1 MVKMIVRKM
10 KTLAKNRKTDIVKLR
25 NENVFL
31 NNGGERKLKKLLALL
46 LAAAMVLGLTACGNK
61 TDAPAGDDNGGDEK
75 TVVTLKVWASQ
86 EDQEMTKG
94 MIDEFIAANPDKEWN
109 ITLAVVGEPDA
120 KTKYLEDP
128 AAAADVFA
136 FANDQLR
143 DLVGAGAL
151 YKVTRNAEDIKSRNG
166 EGAVGAATLDGQ
178 LYAYPMTADNGY
190 FMYYDN
196 TVFTAEDVQ
205 TLDGMLAAAEAAGK
219 KVFMDVSNG
228 WYIASFF
235 LGNGGSLAIDANG
248 NQTCDFNNANGL
260 AAAEAIKA
268 FTSHPAFITGD
279 DTVLTAGI
287 QDGTIAAGVSGTWN
301 AESISTSLGDR
312 YAATKLPTFT
322 VAGAQVQMSS
332 FGGYKQIGVNSQ
344 TQFAV
349 EAMDLADWLTN
360 EANQVKRFETRALG
374 PSNVNAAASDAV
386 KANVALAALSLQSQF
401 AVSQND
407 VLGAYWTPAEAF
419 GTTMEAKDYSTDLQ
433 TLLDTMVAQITAAQ

>member
-1 MVKMIVRKM
+1 M
-10 KTLAKNRKTDIVKLR
+10 
-25 NENVFL
+25 
-31 NNGGERKLKKLLALL
+31 KKLFALL
-46 LAAAMVLGLTACGNK
+46 LAAAMVLTLAACGNS
-61 TDAPAGDDNGGDEK
+61 DAPANGGTEEK
-75 TVVTLKVWASQ
+75 TKVTLKVWAAQ
-86 EDQEMTKG
+86 EDQDMTAA
-94 MIDEFIAANPDKEWN
+94 MIEDFKAANPDKEWD

-128 AAAADVFA
+128 EAAADVFS

-151 YKVTRNAEDIKSRNG
+151 YKVTRNADAIIARNI

-190 FMYYDN
+190 FMYYDSS
-196 TVFTAEDVQ
+196 VFTEEDVQ
-205 TLDGMLAAAEAAGK
+205 SLDAMLAAAEAAGK

-235 LGNGGSLAIDANG
+235 LGNGGTLALDAEG

-260 AAAEAIKA
+260 ATAEAIKA
-268 FTSHPAFITGD
+268 FTAHPAFITGD
-279 DTVLTAGI
+279 DSVLTAGI

-301 AESISTSLGDR
+301 AESISTSLGEN

-322 VAGAQVQMSS
+322 VNGAQVQMAS

-344 TQFAV
+344 TDFPV

-360 EANQVKRFETRALG
+360 EANQIKRFETRALG
-374 PSNVNAAASDAV
+374 PSNINAGSSDAV
-386 KANVALAALSLQSQF
+386 KANVALSALAQQSQY
-401 AVSQND
+401 AVSQNE

-419 GTTMEAKDYSTDLQ
+419 GTTMEAKDYSTDMQ
-433 TLLDTMVAQITAAQ
+433 TLLDTMVEQITAAQ

>member
-1 MVKMIVRKM
+1 M
-10 KTLAKNRKTDIVKLR
+10 
-25 NENVFL
+25 
-31 NNGGERKLKKLLALL
+31 KKLFALL
-46 LAAAMVLGLTACGNK
+46 LAAAMILGLAACGNT
-61 TDAPAGDDNGGDEK
+61 TDAPAGDDNKGEEK

-109 ITLAVVGEPDA
+109 ISLAVVGEPDA

-128 AAAADVFA
+128 AAAADVFS

-143 DLVGAGAL
+143 DLVAAGGL
-151 YKVTRNAEDIKSRNG
+151 YKVTRNADDVKARNG

-190 FMYYDN
+190 FMYYDSS
-196 TVFTAEDVQ
+196 VFTAEDVQ

-235 LGNGGSLAIDANG
+235 LGNGGTLGIDANG

-260 AAAEAIKA
+260 ATAEAIKA
-268 FTSHPAFITGD
+268 FTAHPAFITGD

-301 AESISTSLGDR
+301 ADSISTSLGAN

-344 TQFAV
+344 TQFPV
-349 EAMDLADWLTN
+349 EAMDLANWLTN

-374 PSNVNAAASDAV
+374 PSNVKAAASDAV

-407 VLGAYWTPAEAF
+407 VLGSYWGPAEAF

-433 TLLDTMVAQITAAQ
+433 TLLDTMVAQITVAQ

>member
-1 MVKMIVRKM
+1 M
-10 KTLAKNRKTDIVKLR
+10 
-25 NENVFL
+25 
-31 NNGGERKLKKLLALL
+31 KKLLALL
-46 LAAAMVLGLTACGNK
+46 LAAAMVLGLAACGN
-61 TDAPAGDDNGGDEK
+61 TNDAPADDNAGEEK
-75 TVVTLKVWASQ
+75 TVVTLKVWAAQ
-86 EDQEMTKG
+86 DDQDMTKG
-94 MIDEFIAANPDKEWN
+94 MIDEFIAANPDKEWD

-143 DLVGAGAL
+143 DLVAAGAL
-151 YKVTRNAEDIKSRNG
+151 YKVTRNAEDVIARNG

-190 FMYYDN
+190 FMYYDSS
-196 TVFTAEDVQ
+196 VFTAEDVQ

-235 LGNGGSLAIDANG
+235 LGNGGTLAIDANG

-260 AAAEAIKA
+260 ATAEAIKA
-268 FTSHPAFITGD
+268 FTAHPAFITGD

-301 AESISTSLGDR
+301 ADAISTSLGEN

-344 TQFAV
+344 TKFPV

-374 PSNVNAAASDAV
+374 PSNVNAAASEAV
-386 KANVALAALSLQSQF
+386 KSNVALAALSLQSQF